1 MPRLVLRSQD
11 MQRIVQR
18 RSLALARAEEACR
31 YLCSLGAKEVF
42 LFGSV
47 LTTGFRD
54 HSDIDLA
61 VDGLPAEHVYRVEA
75 TIEAILGGMP
85 FDLIYLES
93 APAHLAQRIRQK
105 GKRYACDLS

>member
-11 MQRIVQR
+11 MERIAQR
-18 RSLALARAEEACR
+18 RALALARAEEACR

-61 VDGLPAEHVYRVEA
+61 VAGLPAEHVYRVESS
-75 TIEAILGGMP
+75 IEVILGGMP
-85 FDLIYLES
+85 FDLVYLES
-93 APAHLAQRIRQK
+93 APTHLAQRIRCE
-105 GKRYACDLS
+105 GRRYACDLV